1 MSAAPEMRDRGDCLI
16 GFVDGIGR
24 VLSPVAVG
32 EKDCTSV
39 WGRFLRYYGDVNVE
53 VEVGLGR

>member
-1 MSAAPEMRDRGDCLI
+1 MRDRGDCLI